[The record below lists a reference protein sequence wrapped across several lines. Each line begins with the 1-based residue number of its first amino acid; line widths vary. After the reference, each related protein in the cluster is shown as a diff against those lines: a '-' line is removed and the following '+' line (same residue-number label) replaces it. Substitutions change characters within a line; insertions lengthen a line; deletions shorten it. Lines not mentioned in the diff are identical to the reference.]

1 MQMRKFLGLIAAM
14 LLLAMML
21 AACGGQVPQGAQEA
35 ATNAA
40 GAVQQAGTTAAEAGT
55 AAAGVAQQAGT
66 AAANVAPTAAAAA
79 TAAAGAVQQAGT
91 TVAGAVATVR
101 PAGPADPVSLQLK
114 WVAQAQFAGYYA
126 ALDQGF
132 YAEEGLDVTILP
144 GGPDIVPE
152 QVVAGGQA
160 EFGINWLASLLATRE
175 QGVPLVNIA
184 QVYTK
189 AGMRQL
195 SWKDENIA
203 SPADLK
209 GRTVAV
215 WFGGNEYNLLA
226 TLAKYNLNKDSDL
239 TLVQQPFDMNLL
251 LNREVDS
258 AAAMT
263 YNELYQVLS
272 AGHNIDE
279 LNILDYNAEGTA
291 MPEDGI
297 FVSEEWLNADP
308 KNKDIAARFLR
319 ASFKGWA
326 YCRDNVESC
335 VDIVLAQDSG
345 GVMTKEAQTWQMEE
359 VNKLI
364 WGDPIDPTT
373 KIGYLE
379 PELFQFA
386 ADTALQFEVITQPA
400 DESAYTHEIWE
411 LATP

>member
-1 MQMRKFLGLIAAM
+1 VL
-14 LLLAMML
+14 
-21 AACGGQVPQGAQEA
+21 
-35 ATNAA
+35 
-40 GAVQQAGTTAAEAGT
+40 
-55 AAAGVAQQAGT
+55 
-66 AAANVAPTAAAAA
+66 
-79 TAAAGAVQQAGT
+79 
-91 TVAGAVATVR
+91 
-101 PAGPADPVSLQLK
+101 DPVRLQLK

-126 ALDQGF
+126 ALEEGY

-152 QVVAGGQA
+152 QVVASGQA

-175 QGVPLVNIA
+175 QGAPLVNIA
-184 QVYTK
+184 QVYTR

-195 SWKDENIA
+195 SWKDENIT
-203 SPADLK
+203 SPADLA

-226 TLAKYNLNKDSDL
+226 TLSKYGIDRNTGL

-272 AGHNIDE
+272 AGHTIEE

-291 MPEDGI
+291 MPEDGV
-297 FVSEEWLNADP
+297 FVSNDWLSADP
-308 KNKDIAARFLR
+308 KNQDIAARFLR

-326 YCRDNVESC
+326 FCRDNVDAC
-335 VDIVLAQDSG
+335 VQYVLAQDSG
-345 GVMTKEAQTWQMEE
+345 GVMTAEAQTWQMEE

-364 WGDPIDPTT
+364 WGDPIDPNTR
-373 KIGYLE
+373 IGFLE
-379 PELFQFA
+379 PSLFQFA
-386 ADTALQFEVITQPA
+386 ADTALQFGVITQPA
-400 DESAYTHEIWE
+400 SEDAYTHAIWE
-411 LATP
+411 AATE